1 MKRILVII
9 IFMGIYGFV
18 NRHGGTHNCTQNL
31 IQNELQQENIIA
43 VLEEQE
49 EKAVEI
55 VEIENE
61 KQEEVAQVEEIVEEE
76 KQEIVQA
83 SSKQVVATPKTETK
97 QIETPIVEEQKQEII
112 ETPKQKETS
121 QVSNTPQ
128 VVEEKPKEES
138 FKCTSTKHFTGAGN
152 TGKWFKTKQEGIA
165 YYEKVLAEWDN
176 KVQSKAVTYQ
186 EYLDKCPY
194 NYEMWTC
201 PMCDEWTIHFNYR

>member
-61 KQEEVAQVEEIVEEE
+61 KQEDVAQVEEIVTEE
-76 KQEIVQA
+76 KQEIVQV
-83 SSKQVVATPKTETK
+83 SSKQVVATPKQEETK
-97 QIETPIVEEQKQEII
+97 
-112 ETPKQKETS
+112 

-138 FKCTSTKHFTGAGN
+138 FKCTSTKHMVGAGN
-152 TGKWFKTKQEGIA
+152 TGKWFKTKKEGIA
-165 YYEKVLAEWDN
+165 YYENVLAEWDN
-176 KVQSKAVTYQ
+176 KIQNKKITYE
-186 EYLDKCPY
+186 EYLNSCPY